1 MGLAASIA
9 VITALGSL
17 LVWLM
22 VRVRQSSIVA
32 YLALGVI
39 SGPFA
44 LRLLPTGEAAQ
55 ALADIGLVML
65 LFFVGLEFDVKA
77 ILKFVRFA
85 APATI
90 AHVGLITGT
99 LGGIGALL
107 GFSMIQC
114 TLIGLATALS
124 STAIVMK
131 SFADRK
137 ETDSATAQTSLA
149 VLLGQDLV
157 ALLVVALIPFF
168 GKAAPT
174 PGHGHE
180 GPSGPL
186 SIVIMAVGVP
196 LLFYVARKVLPPLF
210 KRLALSRNEEMLTLM
225 SLGVCLVVA
234 SVTERLGA
242 GLQLGAFLG
251 GLVFSGTYYQHQIRA
266 DLTAIKNLALGFCF
280 VSVGMLVDLGWA
292 LDHAGLLAAAV
303 VVVILVKLTIGTL
316 AFRLLRL
323 PWSLAAATALALSQV
338 AEFAFIVAQA
348 AQRAA
353 ILTEDQFQLVVAVA
367 VLSMLAAP
375 AMVARSGPFGDWVAA
390 RFERGKRSGRTIVP
404 PLPHE
409 TCRAVVVGYGPV
421 GRTLCKIL
429 IRFGVQTCVVDLD
442 LKTVHRLTAMGREA
456 VFGDATRREVLE
468 AAGLH
473 AAQYLLV
480 TTPDFATRARIITS
494 ARAVNP
500 AISAI
505 SRARYLEER
514 AGLEETG
521 VSQVAYEE
529 AEVAAELARL
539 LLTELDVRAELLDN
553 EVTKLRSE
561 IAVRTGFTM
570 IMRRPSDAPAGKTEL
585 YIRDAAGKKAGEG
598 KPAP

>member
-9 VITALGSL
+9 VITTLGAL
-17 LVWLM
+17 LVWFV

-32 YLALGVI
+32 YLALGVL

-44 LRLLPTGEAAQ
+44 LGLLPTGEAAQ
-55 ALADIGLVML
+55 SLADIGLVLL

-90 AHVGLITGT
+90 AHVGLITAT
-99 LGGIGALL
+99 LGGIGSLL
-107 GFSMIQC
+107 GFTMIQ
-114 TLIGLATALS
+114 TVIIGLATALS

-131 SFADRK
+131 SFQDRR
-137 ETDSATAQTSLA
+137 ETDSATAQTALA

-157 ALLVVALIPFF
+157 ALLVVAFMPFL
-168 GKAAPT
+168 GKNPAAGA
-174 PGHGHE
+174 GH

-186 SIVIMAVGVP
+186 GIVIMAVGVP

-210 KRLALSRNEEMLTLM
+210 KRVALSRNEEMLTLM
-225 SLGVCLVVA
+225 SLAVCLVVA

-292 LDHAGLLAAAV
+292 VDHAGLLAGAV
-303 VVVILVKLTIGTL
+303 VVVILVKLVIGTA

-323 PWSLAAATALALSQV
+323 PWSLAGAAALALSQV

-348 AQRAA
+348 GQRAQ

-375 AMVARSGPFGDWVAA
+375 AMVARSGAFGSWVAA
-390 RFERGKRSGRTIVP
+390 RLGTRHPDRKTVEP
-404 PLPHE
+404 PPAQPA
-409 TCRAVVVGYGPV
+409 CRAVVVGYGPV

-442 LKTVHRLTAMGREA
+442 LKTVQRLTTMGREA

-473 AAQYLLV
+473 VARFLIV
-480 TTPDFATRARIITS
+480 TTPDFASRARIISS
-494 ARAVNP
+494 AKAVNP
-500 AISAI
+500 AVSAI

-514 AGLEETG
+514 LGLEETG
-521 VSQVAYEE
+521 VSQVAFEE

-539 LLTELDVRAELLDN
+539 LLTELDVRAELLDH
-553 EVTKLRSE
+553 EVAKLRSE

-570 IMRRPSDAPAGKTEL
+570 ILRRPSDAPPGKTQLWIHDET
-585 YIRDAAGKKAGEG
+585 AKKAGG
-598 KPAP
+598 PKPGS